1 MKIECRVEV
10 INARLDVEQDVGVRI
25 DSKLKMIQLQLFV
38 PSTYSV
44 PLTPYY
50 MVIVATGVFT
60 YQMGCIHS
68 SRGDHV
74 VDIEFLFSLVKIKV
88 P

>member
-44 PLTPYY
+44 PLTP
-50 MVIVATGVFT
+50 VLHGHCGHRGVHISDGVYT
-60 YQMGCIHS
+60 
-68 SRGDHV
+68 
-74 VDIEFLFSLVKIKV
+74 
-88 P
+88 